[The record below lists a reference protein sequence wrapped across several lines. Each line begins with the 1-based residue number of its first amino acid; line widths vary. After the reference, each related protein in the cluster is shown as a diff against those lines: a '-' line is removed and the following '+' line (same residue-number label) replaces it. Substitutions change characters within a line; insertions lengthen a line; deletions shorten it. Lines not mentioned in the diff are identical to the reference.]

1 MSQSPFPGPIA
12 PESNP
17 PINPQYYNPSRFVI
31 SAISLGTTTTVTTTE
46 DMNFVIGQLVRF
58 IIPQNCGTVQL
69 NEQTGYII
77 DFPAPD
83 QAEININSSDY
94 DVFSAISTYVQP
106 QLLPVGDINTGT
118 INATGRLKTG
128 TYVPG
133 AFIDVSPA

>member
-1 MSQSPFPGPIA
+1 MSSPFPGPIA

-17 PINPQYYNPSRFVI
+17 PINPQYYNPSRYII
-31 SAISLGTTTTVTTTE
+31 SAISLGATTTVTTTQ

-69 NEQTGYII
+69 NAQTGYII
-77 DFPAPD
+77 SFPASN
-83 QAEININSSDY
+83 QAEIDINSANY
-94 DVFSAISTYVQP
+94 DAFSASSTYVQP
-106 QLLPVGDINTGT
+106 QIIPVGDINTGT
-118 INATGRLKTG
+118 INTMGRSNTG